1 MLDDE
6 AEEEEEEEA
15 VRGLGDFGFTNT
27 LPDAKD
33 KDGDVSAGELDEDDM
48 EAIVDELS
56 DNEGD
61 QEAAEEARRR
71 NDAQAEEDS
80 LREVIRQAREGFDG
94 RRGGGGAGGARGNFR
109 MDQLIGLDKN
119 QLKEQKRLGLAE
131 NDEFGGD
138 GKSGD
143 EKGDESDKEKE
154 IDDEEAL
161 AEAIKAR
168 HMGPQRLATQEYSS
182 SEDEQEEIATQGEC
196 RVSSDPEMVCSSPT
210 LSATRP
216 RR

>member
-1 MLDDE
+1 
-6 AEEEEEEEA
+6 
-15 VRGLGDFGFTNT
+15 
-27 LPDAKD
+27 
-33 KDGDVSAGELDEDDM
+33 
-48 EAIVDELS
+48 
-56 DNEGD
+56 
-61 QEAAEEARRR
+61 
-71 NDAQAEEDS
+71 
-80 LREVIRQAREGFDG
+80 
-94 RRGGGGAGGARGNFR
+94 

-131 NDEFGGD
+131 NDEFGGG